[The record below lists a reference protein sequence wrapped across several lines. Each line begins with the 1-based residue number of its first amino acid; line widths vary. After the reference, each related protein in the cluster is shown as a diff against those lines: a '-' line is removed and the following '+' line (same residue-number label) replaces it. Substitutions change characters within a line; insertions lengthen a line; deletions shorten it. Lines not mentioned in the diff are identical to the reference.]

1 MNKIVKNYIDGRII
15 AMEEYRS
22 ALGDEKFKDV
32 VSIFQQLGPA
42 LEDVSNEQ
50 ELKVA
55 KREIKNCILEA
66 MDVASIEDEKKR
78 ALTIQAIYNIVDYHH
93 NNVNS
98 IAAIKEMSK
107 DMGMSV
113 REYFAFAF
121 RLAYDLAHE
130 EEAKK
135 GNSRSFNL

>member
-107 DMGMSV
+107 DMGMSIK
-113 REYFAFAF
+113 EYLAFSF
-121 RLAYDLAHE
+121 RLALEMVRE
-130 EEAKK
+130 EEK
-135 GNSRSFNL
+135 GNSRSLDL